1 MLRRAAD
8 DYGQTVVMATHD
20 PHAAAAADH
29 IVVLVDG
36 KVVRETP
43 AGDSDEV
50 VELMKAVA

>member
-1 MLRRAAD
+1 M
-8 DYGQTVVMATHD
+8 VTHD
-20 PHAAAAADH
+20 PHAATVSDH